1 MEPVRRIKLLRDWR
15 SLVNAVLPILRRYG
29 VECYVFGS
37 VITGRI
43 TGSSDVDILLVISD
57 GDPLEV
63 KVKVLEEV
71 EDRLGDVVHLLDIK
85 VVNAR
90 DKGKPPYAWFLKN
103 AIRIF

>member
-1 MEPVRRIKLLRDWR
+1 M
-15 SLVNAVLPILRRYG
+15 G

-43 TGSSDVDILLVISD
+43 TGSSDVDVLLVISD

-90 DKGKPPYAWFLKN
+90 DKGKPPYAWFLRN